1 MAQVSGIEVTIG
13 GNTTGLDRALGKAEN
28 SLTRFAKG
36 AAAGIAGALS
46 AGVFV
51 AAGKAAIDFAD
62 SVGKSAQKVGS
73 TTKALSELSYAA
85 KLSDLTFSDLET
97 GMRFL
102 SKSMV
107 NNADLFNQLGV
118 AITNSDGTMRSTDQV
133 LMDLADRFASIP
145 DGAQKTAL
153 AMELLGRSGASMI
166 PMLNAGSNGLE
177 QMRQRAVDLGLS
189 ISEDT
194 AKRAEQFNDTLTDLA
209 AVGQGAMIQLASA
222 TLPLAQ
228 AFLNVSVAGA
238 EAMVRLGGAIQEI
251 APYAAIAVSGIAGF
265 YAPAVLSGLVAS
277 AGGIL
282 AISTAIKAVTAAM
295 LANPVGLLV
304 GALAAASVAAFTF
317 RDDIKSAIGVDV
329 VGIAKDAANFVARGF
344 INAYDGIKTVFSDL
358 PNAIGAAFVG
368 MSNAVLRTLADMT
381 NKAIGYINNIIDAV
395 NKIASYTGVTFD
407 RVGEVT
413 AFQFTN
419 TFEANFNK
427 SWSSFKERMASRVNE
442 DFVGVFTTAV
452 GNAVSSAFGGGNVNA
467 SGAGG
472 GGDANVPA
480 LPGAGGGEKDKM
492 REPGIYREEDPFFID
507 RLDAI
512 REQFKTEREILAEE
526 YTLNQEVLDNA
537 LANKLLSEQ
546 EYYELSK
553 KLAQDHQQSLAAI
566 QSERLNND
574 LSAASSFFGSMAQ
587 VAQAGGKRMLK
598 VAKAAAAAQAIV
610 DTIRAAVSAMNDP
623 TAITPIQKFA
633 NYAAVFAKG
642 MSAVAAIKGV
652 SEGGGGGGGG
662 GGSTRGGAGAA
673 AAGGGAAAPAPTTT
687 FSFTLMNDPMGFGEK
702 FARQF
707 IDQLNSTQRN
717 GGQIRGVIA

>member
-1 MAQVSGIEVTIG
+1 MAQVSGIEVNIT
-13 GNTTGLDRALGKAEN
+13 GNSSGLDRALGKAES
-28 SLTRFAKG
+28 SLSRFAKG

-62 SVGKSAQKVGS
+62 AVGKSAQKVGS

-85 KLSDLTFSDLET
+85 KLSDLTFTDLET

-118 AITNSDGTMRSTDQV
+118 AIQNSDGSLRSTDQV

-177 QMRQRAVDLGLS
+177 QMRQRAIDLGIS

-194 AKRAEQFNDTLTDLA
+194 AKRAEQFNDTISDLG
-209 AVGQGAMIQLASA
+209 AVGQGAMIKLASA

-238 EAMVRLGGAIQEI
+238 EAMVKLGGTIQEI
-251 APYAAIAVSGIAGF
+251 VPYAAIAVAAIAGF
-265 YAPAVLSGLVAS
+265 YAPAVLTGLAAT
-277 AGGIL
+277 AGGLI
-282 AISTAIKAVTAAM
+282 AISNAIKSITLAM
-295 LANPVGLLV
+295 LANPIGLIV
-304 GALAAASVAAFTF
+304 GALAGASVAAFVF

-329 VGIAKDAANFVARGF
+329 VGIIKDSVNFIIRSFVNFGAYVQNLGNMVAAALVGITNSTIRA
-344 INAYDGIKTVFSDL
+344 INTMVNGAIKSLNTVVDLANSLSDYTGIKFEPFDPVSISEYENKFADNIKSINEL
-358 PNAIGAAFVG
+358 
-368 MSNAVLRTLADMT
+368 MADMGARAGT
-381 NKAIGYINNIIDAV
+381 DY
-395 NKIASYTGVTFD
+395 
-407 RVGEVT
+407 VG
-413 AFQFTN
+413 
-419 TFEANFNK
+419 
-427 SWSSFKERMASRVNE
+427 SFS
-442 DFVGVFTTAV
+442 TAV
-452 GNAVSSAFGGGNVNA
+452 GNAMPKIKETLFGTD
-467 SGAGG
+467 SGG
-472 GGDANVPA
+472 GGANI
-480 LPGAGGGEKDKM
+480 
-492 REPGIYREEDPFFID
+492 RTEEDNKNKDIVPGVSPSQEVGTLFLD
-507 RLDAI
+507 RMNAI
-512 REQFKTEREILAEE
+512 REGFATEREIIDEE
-526 YTLNQEVLDNA
+526 YARDRAA
-537 LANKLLSEQ
+537 LEAHLTGKDEIDAYYKDLMQQRAEQ
-546 EYYELSK
+546 YSN
-553 KLAQDHQQSLAAI
+553 DIAAI
-566 QSERLNND
+566 QTAQMQNQLSSLSEGL
-574 LSAASSFFGSMAQ
+574 GSMASAFQ
-587 VAQAGGKRMLK
+587 SGGKKMLK
-598 VAKAAAAAQAIV
+598 LAKASAAAQAIV

-652 SEGGGGGGGG
+652 SEGGGGGNGGG
-662 GGSTRGGAGAA
+662 GGGGGRRGG
-673 AAGGGAAAPAPTTT
+673 GGGAAAAPAAASPTTT
-687 FSFTLMNDPMGFGEK
+687 FQFTMMNDPMGFGEK

-717 GGQIRGVIA
+717 GGTIRGVIA

>member
-1 MAQVSGIEVTIG
+1 MAQTSGIEIAIS
-13 GNTTGLDRALGKAEN
+13 GNTTGLDRALGKAES
-28 SLTRFAKG
+28 SLSRFAKG

-62 SVGKSAQKVGS
+62 AVGKSAQKVGS

-85 KLSDLTFSDLET
+85 KLSDLTFTDLET

-118 AITNSDGTMRSTDQV
+118 AIQNSDGSLRSTDQV

-177 QMRQRAVDLGLS
+177 QMRQRAIDLGIS

-194 AKRAEQFNDTLTDLA
+194 AKRAEQFNDTISDLG
-209 AVGQGAMIQLASA
+209 AVGQGAMIKLASA

-238 EAMVRLGGAIQEI
+238 EAMVKLGGTIQEI
-251 APYAAIAVSGIAGF
+251 APYAAIAVAAIAGF
-265 YAPAVLSGLVAS
+265 YAPAVLTGLAAT
-277 AGGIL
+277 AGGLI
-282 AISTAIKAVTAAM
+282 AISNAIKSITLAM
-295 LANPVGLLV
+295 LANPIGLIV
-304 GALAAASVAAFTF
+304 GALAGASVAAFVF

-329 VGIAKDAANFVARGF
+329 VNIAKDAANFVARGF
-344 INAYDGIKTVFSDL
+344 INAYDGIKTVFLDL

-381 NKAIGYINNIIDAV
+381 NKAIGYVNNVIDAV

-419 TFEANFNK
+419 TFASNFEK
-427 SWSSFKERMASRVNE
+427 EWSAFTGRMASRVNE
-442 DFVGVFTTAV
+442 DFVGAFSTAA
-452 GNAVSSAFGGGNVNA
+452 GNAVSSAFGAMGGGLAV
-467 SGAGG
+467 GG
-472 GGDANVPA
+472 GGGGGANVKT
-480 LPGAGGGEKDKM
+480 EEESKSKDVV
-492 REPGIYREEDPFFID
+492 PGIAPSQEVDAFYMA
-507 RLDAI
+507 RLESI
-512 REQFKTEREILAEE
+512 REGFKSEREILEAEYAADME
-526 YTLNQEVLDNA
+526 LLRGHLTGKDELDA
-537 LANKLLSEQ
+537 EFKELMRQRAEQ
-546 EYYELSK
+546 H
-553 KLAQDHQQSLAAI
+553 A
-566 QSERLNND
+566 ND
-574 LSAASSFFGSMAQ
+574 LNEIERMRVQNDLQNVETGLGSMAAAFQ
-587 VAQAGGKRMLK
+587 NGGKKMLK
-598 VAKAAAAAQAIV
+598 VAKALGAAQAIV
-610 DTIRAAVSAMNDP
+610 ATLVAATQAMQVGL
-623 TAITPIQKFA
+623 TPAEKFA
-633 NYAAVFAKG
+633 AYAAVFAKG

-662 GGSTRGGAGAA
+662 SGGGGGRRGG
-673 AAGGGAAAPAPTTT
+673 GGGASAAPAAASPTTT
-687 FSFTLMNDPMGFGEK
+687 FQFTMMNDPMGFGEK

-717 GGQIRGVIA
+717 GGTIRGVIA